1 MTQRLQDVV
10 SKLYRSPVDHARQV
24 FAVSR
29 SEAERLPRLPSVAVI
44 SITAPERS
52 TANLDG
58 FGHVLRLSF
67 ADVDFLKPDLSRKA
81 TKSLTHAFTPGH
93 ADMIRSFVE
102 CLPDEINAIV
112 VHCEG
117 GYSRSCAVALGLHR
131 LYGYNVEKEHLAHAN
146 SSILRVMTGDDS
158 IDRSHAEHGQLAM
171 SDDAE
176 KRLKDALAGGPR
188 SERKFRK
195 SLRRSAPR
203 K

>member
-10 SKLYRSPVDHARQV
+10 GKLYRSPADHARQV
-24 FAVSR
+24 FALSR
-29 SEAERLPRLPSVAVI
+29 TEAERLPRLPSVAII

-58 FGHVLRLSF
+58 FDHVLRLSF

-81 TKSLTHAFTPGH
+81 TENLTHAFTPEH

-102 CLPDEINAIV
+102 CLPDEITAVV

-117 GYSRSCAVALGLHR
+117 GYSRSCAIALGLHR
-131 LYGYNVEKEHLAHAN
+131 LYGYNVAMEHLAQAN

-158 IDRSHAEHGQLAM
+158 IDRSQAEHRQLVM
-171 SDDAE
+171 LDDAE
-176 KRLKDALAGGPR
+176 KGLKDALTGRTR

-195 SLRRSAPR
+195 SLRRPTPR

>member
-1 MTQRLQDVV
+1 MTQRLPDVL
-10 SKLYRSPVDHARQV
+10 SNLCKPLANGMRQV
-24 FAVSR
+24 FALSR
-29 SEAERLPRLPSVAVI
+29 RHAEKLPRLPSVAVI

-58 FGHVLRLSF
+58 FDYVLRVSF

-81 TKSLTHAFTPGH
+81 TKRLTHAFTPGH

-102 CLPDEINAIV
+102 SLPEEITAIV

-117 GYSRSCAVALGLHR
+117 GYSRSCAIALGLHQ
-131 LYGYNVEKEHLAHAN
+131 LYGYKVEMEHLAHAN

-158 IDRSHAEHGQLAM
+158 IDRGQAEHGQLVM
-171 SDDAE
+171 SDDAG
-176 KRLKDALAGGPR
+176 KGFKDALAGGTR

-195 SLRRSAPR
+195 SLR
-203 K
+203 